1 MVGPGHFIKEFGWKG
16 FFIAFAF
23 VLLTDYIL
31 EKFIESEK
39 IRKGILY
46 AIATIF
52 AVLMFYF
59 KGFEKLK

>member
-1 MVGPGHFIKEFGWKG
+1 MLGPGHFIRDFGWKG
-16 FFIAFAF
+16 FLVASAF

-39 IRKGILY
+39 IRKVILY

-52 AVLMFYF
+52 AVLAFYF
-59 KGFEKLK
+59 KVFEKLK

>member
-1 MVGPGHFIKEFGWKG
+1 MVGPGHFIREFGWKG
-16 FFIAFAF
+16 FLVIVFF

-39 IRKGILY
+39 IRKVILY